1 MEAIDSSQSEY
12 WTTLTLQIYT
22 SKAATLIIF
31 ALENVRCSVK
41 YVTYIFHPF
50 SLSLHNHL
58 FHPLLSLSFPPSF
71 RLTLSSTLVCNEWT
85 QLIASFPHLHT
96 RIRAYTKNM
105 QRNTE
110 NAGKQFPALAL
121 VSDRKPLGDAK
132 NRLLAKN
139 GQGYTPSLPPKSV
152 VPKRVMYKHR
162 HCPQCRSSSKQ
173 LNLRR
178 AECTNPKCKFDFC
191 SGCFKS
197 WHEGECE
204 RLKSPKRPSKE
215 VTAGS
220 KRSKK
225 NLRRL

>member
-1 MEAIDSSQSEY
+1 MCIVV
-12 WTTLTLQIYT
+12 
-22 SKAATLIIF
+22 LIR
-31 ALENVRCSVK
+31 NVSL
-41 YVTYIFHPF
+41 PPL
-50 SLSLHNHL
+50 LSLHNHL
-58 FHPLLSLSFPPSF
+58 FHPLFSLSFPPSLC
-71 RLTLSSTLVCNEWT
+71 LTLSSTLVCNEWT
-85 QLIASFPHLHT
+85 QLIASFPDIHI
-96 RIRAYTKNM
+96 RIRANTKNL

-110 NAGKQFPALAL
+110 NSEKQFPALAL
-121 VSDRKPLGDAK
+121 GSDRKPLGDAK
-132 NRLLAKN
+132 NRLLANN

-152 VPKRVMYKHR
+152 VTIPKRVMYKHR

-204 RLKSPKRPSKE
+204 RQRSPKRPSKE